1 MKRFLSLAAALFFL
15 SGCSLDLEPSTNTST
30 SSSGPST
37 STASTTAETADEG
50 PQPTLPA
57 TEENVEGVNIDQPQ
71 EEVIGFTEV
80 PGAAQPTP
88 MEKTIASC
96 GDPSLHETGT
106 TFFSDGTSG
115 WTQQCSDEML
125 AANPP
130 VQEAAA
136 VYEAPAVQENYVHP
150 GAYCSGGSGVSKRGV
165 PMTCAPA
172 SDGRMRWQS
181 A

>member
-1 MKRFLSLAAALFFL
+1 MKRLLCIASALFVL
-15 SGCSLDLEPSTNTST
+15 GGCSSLDVESTPASET
-30 SSSGPST
+30 SSST
-37 STASTTAETADEG
+37 SVTEDA
-50 PQPTLPA
+50 PHPTLPTA
-57 TEENVEGVNIDQPQ
+57 EESAEDIGVDQPQ
-71 EEVIGFTEV
+71 EEVIGFTEA

-88 MEKTIASC
+88 MEKAIESC
-96 GDPSLHETGT
+96 GDVSLHETGT

-115 WTQQCSDEML
+115 WRQQCADEMM

-136 VYEAPAVQENYVHP
+136 VYEAPAVEENYVHP
-150 GAYCSGGSGVSKRGV
+150 GAYCNGGSGVSKRGV

>member
-15 SGCSLDLEPSTNTST
+15 SGCSLDLEPSTNTPT

-37 STASTTAETADEG
+37 STASTTAE
-50 PQPTLPA
+50 
-57 TEENVEGVNIDQPQ
+57 VM
-71 EEVIGFTEV
+71 GFTEA
-80 PGAAQPTP
+80 PGAAQPSP

-136 VYEAPAVQENYVHP
+136 VYEAPAVQNMVLNYVSTQP
-150 GAYCSGGSGVSKRGV
+150 
-165 PMTCAPA
+165 
-172 SDGRMRWQS
+172 
-181 A
+181 

>member
-1 MKRFLSLAAALFFL
+1 MKRLLCLTAALFVL
-15 SGCSLDLEPSTNTST
+15 SGCSSLDVESTPASETS
-30 SSSGPST
+30 PST
-37 STASTTAETADEG
+37 STSVTEDA
-50 PQPTLPA
+50 PHPTLPTA
-57 TEENVEGVNIDQPQ
+57 EESAEDIGVDQPQ
-71 EEVIGFTEV
+71 EEVIGFTEA

-88 MEKTIASC
+88 MEKTIESC
-96 GDPSLHETGT
+96 GDVSLHETGT

-115 WTQQCSDEML
+115 WTQQCADEMM

-136 VYEAPAVQENYVHP
+136 VYEAPAVQQNYVHP
-150 GAYCSGGSGVSKRGV
+150 GAYCNGGSGVSKRGG

>member
-30 SSSGPST
+30 SNSGPST
-37 STASTTAETADEG
+37 STASTTAETAEEG
-50 PQPTLPA
+50 PQPNLPA

-71 EEVIGFTEV
+71 EEVIGFTEA

>member
-1 MKRFLSLAAALFFL
+1 MKRILPLAAALFVL
-15 SGCSLDLEPSTNTST
+15 SGCTSLDVESTLESETP
-30 SSSGPST
+30 PST
-37 STASTTAETADEG
+37 STSVTETAEET
-50 PQPTLPA
+50 PHPTLPA
-57 TEENVEGVNIDQPQ
+57 AEESAEDIGMDQPQ
-71 EEVIGFTEV
+71 EEVIGFTEA
-80 PGAAQPTP
+80 PDAAQPIP
-88 MEKTIASC
+88 VEKTIESC
-96 GDPSLHETGT
+96 GDVSLHETGT

-115 WTQQCSDEML
+115 WTQQCADEML

>member
-15 SGCSLDLEPSTNTST
+15 SGCSSLDVESTPASETS
-30 SSSGPST
+30 PST
-37 STASTTAETADEG
+37 STSVTEDA

-71 EEVIGFTEV
+71 EEVIGFTEA
-80 PGAAQPTP
+80 PGAAQPSP

>member
-1 MKRFLSLAAALFFL
+1 MKRLLPLAAALFIL
-15 SGCSLDLEPSTNTST
+15 SGCSSLDVESTPASETS
-30 SSSGPST
+30 PST
-37 STASTTAETADEG
+37 STSVTEDA
-50 PQPTLPA
+50 PRPTLPTA
-57 TEENVEGVNIDQPQ
+57 EESVEDVDVDQPQ
-71 EEVIGFTEV
+71 EEVIGFTEA

-88 MEKTIASC
+88 MEKTIESC
-96 GDPSLHETGT
+96 GDVSLHETGT

-115 WTQQCSDEML
+115 WTQQCADEMM

-136 VYEAPAVQENYVHP
+136 IYEAPAVQQNYVHP

>member
-1 MKRFLSLAAALFFL
+1 MKRLLPLAAALFIL
-15 SGCSLDLEPSTNTST
+15 SGCSSLDVESTPASETS
-30 SSSGPST
+30 PST
-37 STASTTAETADEG
+37 STSVTEDA
-50 PQPTLPA
+50 PHPTLPTA
-57 TEENVEGVNIDQPQ
+57 EESVEDVDVDQPH
-71 EEVIGFTEV
+71 EEVIGFTEA
-80 PGAAQPTP
+80 PGATQPTP
-88 MEKTIASC
+88 MEKTIESC
-96 GDPSLHETGT
+96 GDVSLHETGT

-115 WTQQCSDEML
+115 WTQQCADEMM

-136 VYEAPAVQENYVHP
+136 IYEAPAVEENYVHP

>member
-1 MKRFLSLAAALFFL
+1 MPVFL
-15 SGCSLDLEPSTNTST
+15 SGCSLDLEPSTNTPT
-30 SSSGPST
+30 SNSGPST
-37 STASTTAETADEG
+37 STANTTAETVDEG
-50 PQPTLPA
+50 PRPTLPSD
-57 TEENVEGVNIDQPQ
+57 EGRA
-71 EEVIGFTEV
+71 E
-80 PGAAQPTP
+80 
-88 MEKTIASC
+88 
-96 GDPSLHETGT
+96 
-106 TFFSDGTSG
+106 FFSDGTSG

>member
-15 SGCSLDLEPSTNTST
+15 SGCSLDLEPSTNTPT

-37 STASTTAETADEG
+37 STASTTAETVDEG
-50 PQPTLPA
+50 PRPTLPSDEGRA
-57 TEENVEGVNIDQPQ
+57 EFFSGGTEVM
-71 EEVIGFTEV
+71 GFTEA
-80 PGAAQPTP
+80 PGAAQPSP

-150 GAYCSGGSGVSKRGV
+150 GAYCSDGSGVSKRGV

>member
-1 MKRFLSLAAALFFL
+1 MKRILPLAAALFVL
-15 SGCSLDLEPSTNTST
+15 SGCTSLDVESTLESETP
-30 SSSGPST
+30 PST
-37 STASTTAETADEG
+37 STSVTEDA
-50 PQPTLPA
+50 PRPTLPA
-57 TEENVEGVNIDQPQ
+57 AEDSAEDVDVDQPQ
-71 EEVIGFTEV
+71 EEVIGFTEA
-80 PGAAQPTP
+80 PDAAQPTP
-88 MEKTIASC
+88 MEKTIESC
-96 GDPSLHETGT
+96 GDVSLHETGT

-115 WTQQCSDEML
+115 WTQQCADEMM

-136 VYEAPAVQENYVHP
+136 VYEAPAVEENYVHP
-150 GAYCSGGSGVSKRGV
+150 GAYCNGGSGVSKRGV

>member
-1 MKRFLSLAAALFFL
+1 MKRLLPLAAALFIL
-15 SGCSLDLEPSTNTST
+15 SGCSSLDVESTPMSETP
-30 SSSGPST
+30 PST
-37 STASTTAETADEG
+37 STSVTEDA
-50 PQPTLPA
+50 PRPTLPA
-57 TEENVEGVNIDQPQ
+57 AEDSAEDVDVDQPQ
-71 EEVIGFTEV
+71 EEVIGFTEA
-80 PGAAQPTP
+80 PDAAQPTP
-88 MEKTIASC
+88 MEKTIESC
-96 GDPSLHETGT
+96 GDVSLHETGT

-115 WTQQCSDEML
+115 WTQQCADEMM

-136 VYEAPAVQENYVHP
+136 VYEAPAVEENYVHP
-150 GAYCSGGSGVSKRGV
+150 GAYCNGGSGVSKRGV